1 MKRDL
6 QKDLDPHSLSI
17 IVKKGKLPR
26 YSQIGNFPG
35 LDHPWSRSA
44 NDNWTL
50 EIGSPA
56 ADNKIIIS
64 GQLGLLPRM
73 QFHDSFVT
81 ERCSNNEVG
90 CPPVVAHHRPIRENN
105 DSRGRNSP
113 RTSHYLQPLG
123 KVEYIASSESDPTKW
138 HLLYVVFPLSLV
150 LVLPTEKLNQNKIEK
165 NWKSKLNVKVSLYE
179 LEMFSRCDGEIH
191 LWRRW
196 HVRHVCGI

>member
-26 YSQIGNFPG
+26 YSQIGKFPG
-35 LDHPWSRSA
+35 LDHPGSRSA

-50 EIGSPA
+50 EIGSPT

-105 DSRGRNSP
+105 DSRGRNSL
-113 RTSHYLQPLG
+113 RT
-123 KVEYIASSESDPTKW
+123 
-138 HLLYVVFPLSLV
+138 LSLLAALRRSWILFLLSHTQRYCSWYV
-150 LVLPTEKLNQNKIEK
+150 AYPFSLILVLSK
-165 NWKSKLNVKVSLYE
+165 NS
-179 LEMFSRCDGEIH
+179 EMKYVQYWEARG
-191 LWRRW
+191 
-196 HVRHVCGI
+196 

>member
-26 YSQIGNFPG
+26 YSQIGNFLG
-35 LDHPWSRSA
+35 LDHPLSRSA

-113 RTSHYLQPLG
+113 RT
-123 KVEYIASSESDPTKW
+123 
-138 HLLYVVFPLSLV
+138 LSLLAALRRSWV
-150 LVLPTEKLNQNKIEK
+150 YILFLRSQIQKNTFVMLYSHFLWCWCCLKTAKWNQNT
-165 NWKSKLNVKVSLYE
+165 
-179 LEMFSRCDGEIH
+179 
-191 LWRRW
+191 
-196 HVRHVCGI
+196 